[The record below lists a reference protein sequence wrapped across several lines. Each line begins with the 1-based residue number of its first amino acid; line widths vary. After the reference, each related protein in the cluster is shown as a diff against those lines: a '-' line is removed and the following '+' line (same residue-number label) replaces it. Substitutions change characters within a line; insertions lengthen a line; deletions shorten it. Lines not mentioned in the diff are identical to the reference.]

1 MKKAEHNIKRARL
14 IAVRALDDYI
24 YYLTDKKRIVKSN
37 FLAGLMR
44 GIGTGIGFWL
54 LSALLAVL
62 FAFLAD
68 NGVPLVDKLVEYF
81 IKAAQKYS

>member
-1 MKKAEHNIKRARL
+1 MTTFIICKK
-14 IAVRALDDYI
+14 
-24 YYLTDKKRIVKSN
+24 
-37 FLAGLMR
+37 
-44 GIGTGIGFWL
+44 
-54 LSALLAVL
+54 LLAVL